1 MSSDMNEESNGSSTH
16 PQAVS
21 DKEVFTKGTRSVSTI
36 AFQKGASVA
45 TIENVM
51 IQYPLPPK
59 KGAKKEEK
67 KKEPVVVEV
76 KVIPPESIDQAYQKT
91 VSWNCASNIQ

>member
-1 MSSDMNEESNGSSTH
+1 MSSDMNEEGGTAL
-16 PQAVS
+16 PQIIS
-21 DKEVFTKGTRSVSTI
+21 DKDVFTKGTRSVSTI
-36 AFQKGASVA
+36 AFQKGASVN

-67 KKEPVVVEV
+67 KKEPVVVEA
-76 KVIPPESIDQAYQKT
+76 KVIPPETID
-91 VSWNCASNIQ
+91 